1 MKQLS
6 PDPTPHRLQVF
17 VACLLAFAI
26 FITPIA
32 AIAGPSIVRAT
43 VANKADK
50 TDKGD
55 KTNKPKSAAEELF
68 VNPPVAPAT
77 ETTAALPGPKPEPAP
92 EPPAPPVAGSVT
104 ATMTAAVTA
113 TANSR
118 LQPGS

>member
-1 MKQLS
+1 MPHRKGFCAFPSAKVTLVIPHALEINLVVKQLS

-26 FITPIA
+26 FITPIS

-77 ETTAALPGPKPEPAP
+77 
-92 EPPAPPVAGSVT
+92 
-104 ATMTAAVTA
+104 
-113 TANSR
+113 
-118 LQPGS
+118 